1 LANAEQIV
9 EPERRKCLSHHPW
22 SGVAFGKSRR
32 PVNSTVVRLLF
43 SNRTVSAI
51 ILFLCLAGCHAVP
64 APSNPNSNPTVTQ
77 TRKAPFMLSIVPTRS
92 TSDSRVITIA
102 SQKPDEFYVVLTN
115 VSNEP
120 QPVWETWN
128 SWGSRTI
135 SFEFTFG
142 NNPPILVARGPED
155 FTRNF
160 PSTFLIPPGEHKVY
174 PIRLDKWW
182 DVGSIPKSTEMLVSL
197 KAVYQVP
204 NTPEAAEYHVWTGR
218 VESGNYQFTLRQW

>member
-1 LANAEQIV
+1 M
-9 EPERRKCLSHHPW
+9 
-22 SGVAFGKSRR
+22 
-32 PVNSTVVRLLF
+32 RLLF
-43 SNRTVSAI
+43 SNRQIPLT
-51 ILFLCLAGCHAVP
+51 ILLLCLTGCRSVP
-64 APSNPNSNPTVTQ
+64 APSNANNNLTVTQ
-77 TRKAPFMLSIVPTRS
+77 AQKTPFALSIVPTRS

-115 VSNEP
+115 ISNEP
-120 QPVWETWN
+120 QSVWETWN
-128 SWGSRTI
+128 SWGSQTI
-135 SFEFTFG
+135 SFEFKFG
-142 NNPPILVARGPED
+142 NNPPILVARGPEG
-155 FTRNF
+155 FTMNF

-182 DVGSIPKSTEMLVSL
+182 DVRSIPKSTEMLVSL